1 MKAEMLLLDG
11 DKLLALEDQLKG
23 FIGLRAGI
31 VLRRALRNV
40 TDRKSLLQEIAL
52 QIPDR
57 SRRTEFLLH
66 AAALLEIRSTV
77 EPWRWLHRLDEQTTL
92 ERHLAQHIGPLASVL
107 VRRAAARSRVM
118 RVVIDQLAADI
129 DDPSRR
135 RDFVRTVV
143 ADLRRERLAA

>member
-31 VLRRALRNV
+31 VLRRALRDV
-40 TDRKSLLQEIAL
+40 TDRTSLLQEIAL
-52 QIPDR
+52 QIPDP